1 MCFHKAR
8 AIISLLGTGSA
19 FRYTPSSALK
29 RLGERALRR
38 ELPLNVGNK
47 LCDVWKARRMNQVK
61 RLSNAYRESHFR
73 CVLGGVTAFLDL
85 FKGDQKAARGAVE
98 TFCERFKVAPD
109 HKKTLFTNCED
120 EDWRHALADALSDGD
135 HMGLSELEELFTNRS
150 PGLSSPV
157 GLAKLLC
164 LSVKRPA
171 FDALSIF
178 KVGSQAL
185 DLIDLSRPS

>member
-1 MCFHKAR
+1 M
-8 AIISLLGTGSA
+8 
-19 FRYTPSSALK
+19 
-29 RLGERALRR
+29 
-38 ELPLNVGNK
+38 
-47 LCDVWKARRMNQVK
+47 
-61 RLSNAYRESHFR
+61 
-73 CVLGGVTAFLDL
+73 TAFLDL

-178 KVGSQAL
+178 KYYFASESGSSMTSQGQATKEL
-185 DLIDLSRPS
+185 QEALRLR